1 MDMTEFNTPGSETA
15 SIKREDSPLNQE
27 LGERCVGY
35 TFL

>member
-27 LGERCVGY
+27 ENATHFY
-35 TFL
+35 NID